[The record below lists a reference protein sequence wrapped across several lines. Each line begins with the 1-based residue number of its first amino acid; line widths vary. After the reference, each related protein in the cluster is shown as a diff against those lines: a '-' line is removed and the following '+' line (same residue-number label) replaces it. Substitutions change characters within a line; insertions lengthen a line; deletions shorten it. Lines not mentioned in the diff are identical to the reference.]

1 MLNGI
6 LIDFEW
12 ILMDFEWILG
22 WWIEMFVILK
32 PIWQDTGFNQFEHV
46 WTVSRQI
53 MARNSKAGQNQLSP
67 KKFWRRNVN
76 PGLINHGVLTRGV
89 LLQ

>member
-32 PIWQDTGFNQFEHV
+32 PI
-46 WTVSRQI
+46 
-53 MARNSKAGQNQLSP
+53 
-67 KKFWRRNVN
+67 
-76 PGLINHGVLTRGV
+76 
-89 LLQ
+89 